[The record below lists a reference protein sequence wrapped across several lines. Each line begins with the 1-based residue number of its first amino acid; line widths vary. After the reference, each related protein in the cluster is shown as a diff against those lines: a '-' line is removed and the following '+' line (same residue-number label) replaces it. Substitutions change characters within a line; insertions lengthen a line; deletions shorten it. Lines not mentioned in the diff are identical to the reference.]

1 MPAPTTYR
9 GTITRE
15 QWLSREMRI
24 VARLMLE
31 DGFTDPAALATYVQE
46 HNAFQYPTER
56 ELKSIARACIRR
68 IASVSEDHAVTARLV
83 ELLAH
88 GTADQLRQANLYAMM
103 CDNRLVWK
111 VHAQHGGRQAA
122 QARLQP
128 AQLRDRLVHRGPA
141 RPERDGRR
149 LERRTRNKARQVLA
163 KCIVECG
170 MYDRRAEELTPLLAD
185 FSSPRSSEHQRR
197 RAGARRIRH
206 SRVTKGPAYGTAGQ
220 ITGTGLCGASPA
232 PARPRVFGRPRPGQR
247 GPVFILP
254 YAAALEDEVRE
265 QVEALVRDF
274 APTAPK
280 TAHRYRKTPPQRAT
294 HA

>member
-46 HNAFQYPTER
+46 RNAFQYPTER

-103 CDNRLVWK
+103 CDNRLVWEFMLNMVADK
-111 VHAQHGGRQAA
+111 R
-122 QARLQP
+122 
-128 AQLRDRLVHRGPA
+128 
-141 RPERDGRR
+141 RR
-149 LERRTRNKARQVLA
+149 LDTSLHAYEIATFIEGLRAQSETVDGWSDATRNKARQVLA

-185 FSSPRSSEHQRR
+185 FELTQII
-197 RAGARRIRH
+197 RANGDERAL
-206 SRVTKGPAYGTAGQ
+206 AA
-220 ITGTGLCGASPA
+220 
-232 PARPRVFGRPRPGQR
+232 FG
-247 GPVFILP
+247 I
-254 YAAALEDEVRE
+254 
-265 QVEALVRDF
+265 VE
-274 APTAPK
+274 
-280 TAHRYRKTPPQRAT
+280 
-294 HA
+294 

>member
-46 HNAFQYPTER
+46 RNAFQYPTER

-103 CDNRLVWK
+103 CDNRLVWEFMLNMVADK
-111 VHAQHGGRQAA
+111 R
-122 QARLQP
+122 
-128 AQLRDRLVHRGPA
+128 
-141 RPERDGRR
+141 RR
-149 LERRTRNKARQVLA
+149 LDTSLRAYEIATFIEGLRAQSETVDGWSDATRNKARQVLA

-170 MYDRRAEELTPLLAD
+170 MYDRRAEKLTPLLAD
-185 FSSPRSSEHQRR
+185 FELTQII
-197 RAGARRIRH
+197 RANGDERAL
-206 SRVTKGPAYGTAGQ
+206 AA
-220 ITGTGLCGASPA
+220 
-232 PARPRVFGRPRPGQR
+232 FG
-247 GPVFILP
+247 I
-254 YAAALEDEVRE
+254 
-265 QVEALVRDF
+265 VE
-274 APTAPK
+274 
-280 TAHRYRKTPPQRAT
+280 
-294 HA
+294 

>member
-46 HNAFQYPTER
+46 RNAFQYPTER
-56 ELKSIARACIRR
+56 ELKSIAKACIRR

-103 CDNRLVWK
+103 CDNRLVWEFMLNMVADK
-111 VHAQHGGRQAA
+111 R
-122 QARLQP
+122 
-128 AQLRDRLVHRGPA
+128 
-141 RPERDGRR
+141 RR
-149 LERRTRNKARQVLA
+149 LDCSLRSYEIASFIEGLRAQSETVNGWSDATRNKARQVLA

-185 FSSPRSSEHQRR
+185 FELTQII
-197 RAGARRIRH
+197 RANGDERAL
-206 SRVTKGPAYGTAGQ
+206 AA
-220 ITGTGLCGASPA
+220 
-232 PARPRVFGRPRPGQR
+232 FG
-247 GPVFILP
+247 II
-254 YAAALEDEVRE
+254 E
-265 QVEALVRDF
+265 
-274 APTAPK
+274 
-280 TAHRYRKTPPQRAT
+280 
-294 HA
+294 

>member
-46 HNAFQYPTER
+46 RNAFQYPTER

-103 CDNRLVWK
+103 CDNRLVWEFMLNMVADK
-111 VHAQHGGRQAA
+111 R
-122 QARLQP
+122 
-128 AQLRDRLVHRGPA
+128 
-141 RPERDGRR
+141 RR
-149 LERRTRNKARQVLA
+149 LDTSLRAYEIATFIEGLRAQSEAVDSWGDATRNKIRQALTA
-163 KCIVECG
+163 CIVECG
-170 MYDRRAEELTPLLAD
+170 IYDRRAGTLAPLLID
-185 FSSPRSSEHQRR
+185 FELAQVI
-197 RAGARRIRH
+197 RANGDAR
-206 SRVTKGPAYGTAGQ
+206 AFAAW
-220 ITGTGLCGASPA
+220 GLA
-232 PARPRVFGRPRPGQR
+232 
-247 GPVFILP
+247 
-254 YAAALEDEVRE
+254 E
-265 QVEALVRDF
+265 
-274 APTAPK
+274 
-280 TAHRYRKTPPQRAT
+280 
-294 HA
+294 

>member
-1 MPAPTTYR
+1 MPAPIAYR
-9 GTITRE
+9 GSITRE

-103 CDNRLVWK
+103 CDNRLVWEFMLNMVADK
-111 VHAQHGGRQAA
+111 RRRLDTSLRAYEIATFIEGLHAQSET
-122 QARLQP
+122 
-128 AQLRDRLVHRGPA
+128 V
-141 RPERDGRR
+141 DGWSDA
-149 LERRTRNKARQVLA
+149 TRNKARQVLA

-185 FSSPRSSEHQRR
+185 FELTQII
-197 RAGARRIRH
+197 RANGDERAL
-206 SRVTKGPAYGTAGQ
+206 AA
-220 ITGTGLCGASPA
+220 
-232 PARPRVFGRPRPGQR
+232 FG
-247 GPVFILP
+247 I
-254 YAAALEDEVRE
+254 
-265 QVEALVRDF
+265 VE
-274 APTAPK
+274 
-280 TAHRYRKTPPQRAT
+280 
-294 HA
+294 

>member
-103 CDNRLVWK
+103 CDNRLVWEFMLNMVADK
-111 VHAQHGGRQAA
+111 R
-122 QARLQP
+122 
-128 AQLRDRLVHRGPA
+128 
-141 RPERDGRR
+141 RR
-149 LERRTRNKARQVLA
+149 LDCSLRSYEIASFIEGLRAQSETVDGWSDATRNKARQVLA

-185 FSSPRSSEHQRR
+185 FELTQII
-197 RAGARRIRH
+197 RANGDERAL
-206 SRVTKGPAYGTAGQ
+206 AA
-220 ITGTGLCGASPA
+220 
-232 PARPRVFGRPRPGQR
+232 FG
-247 GPVFILP
+247 I
-254 YAAALEDEVRE
+254 
-265 QVEALVRDF
+265 VE
-274 APTAPK
+274 
-280 TAHRYRKTPPQRAT
+280 
-294 HA
+294 

>member
-68 IASVSEDHAVTARLV
+68 IASVSEDHAVTARLA

-103 CDNRLVWK
+103 CDNRLVWEFM
-111 VHAQHGGRQAA
+111 
-122 QARLQP
+122 L
-128 AQLRDRLVHRGPA
+128 DLVADKR
-141 RPERDGRR
+141 RR
-149 LERRTRNKARQVLA
+149 LDCSLRSYEIASFIEGLRAQSETVNGWSDATRNKARQVLT

-170 MYDRRAEELTPLLAD
+170 MYNRKGEELLPIFAD
-185 FSSPRSSEHQRR
+185 FELAQII
-197 RAGARRIRH
+197 RANGDERAL
-206 SRVTKGPAYGTAGQ
+206 AA
-220 ITGTGLCGASPA
+220 
-232 PARPRVFGRPRPGQR
+232 FG
-247 GPVFILP
+247 I
-254 YAAALEDEVRE
+254 
-265 QVEALVRDF
+265 VE
-274 APTAPK
+274 
-280 TAHRYRKTPPQRAT
+280 
-294 HA
+294 

>member
-46 HNAFQYPTER
+46 RNAFQYPTER

-103 CDNRLVWK
+103 CDNRLVWEFMLNMVADK
-111 VHAQHGGRQAA
+111 R
-122 QARLQP
+122 
-128 AQLRDRLVHRGPA
+128 
-141 RPERDGRR
+141 RR
-149 LERRTRNKARQVLA
+149 LDTSLRVYEIATFIEGLRAQSETVDGWSDATRNKARQVLA

-185 FSSPRSSEHQRR
+185 FELTQII
-197 RAGARRIRH
+197 RANGDERAL
-206 SRVTKGPAYGTAGQ
+206 AA
-220 ITGTGLCGASPA
+220 
-232 PARPRVFGRPRPGQR
+232 FG
-247 GPVFILP
+247 I
-254 YAAALEDEVRE
+254 
-265 QVEALVRDF
+265 VE
-274 APTAPK
+274 
-280 TAHRYRKTPPQRAT
+280 
-294 HA
+294 

>member
-46 HNAFQYPTER
+46 RNAFRYPTER

-103 CDNRLVWK
+103 CDNRLVWEFMLNMVADK
-111 VHAQHGGRQAA
+111 R
-122 QARLQP
+122 
-128 AQLRDRLVHRGPA
+128 
-141 RPERDGRR
+141 RR
-149 LERRTRNKARQVLA
+149 LDTSLHAYEIETFIEGLRAQSETVDGWSDATRNKARQVLA

-185 FSSPRSSEHQRR
+185 FELTQII
-197 RAGARRIRH
+197 RANGDERAL
-206 SRVTKGPAYGTAGQ
+206 AA
-220 ITGTGLCGASPA
+220 
-232 PARPRVFGRPRPGQR
+232 FG
-247 GPVFILP
+247 I
-254 YAAALEDEVRE
+254 
-265 QVEALVRDF
+265 VE
-274 APTAPK
+274 
-280 TAHRYRKTPPQRAT
+280 
-294 HA
+294 

>member
-103 CDNRLVWK
+103 CDNRLVWEFMLNMVADK
-111 VHAQHGGRQAA
+111 R
-122 QARLQP
+122 
-128 AQLRDRLVHRGPA
+128 
-141 RPERDGRR
+141 RR
-149 LERRTRNKARQVLA
+149 LDCSLRSYEIASFIEGLRAQSETVDGWSEATRNKARQVLA

-185 FSSPRSSEHQRR
+185 FELTQII
-197 RAGARRIRH
+197 RANGDERAL
-206 SRVTKGPAYGTAGQ
+206 AA
-220 ITGTGLCGASPA
+220 
-232 PARPRVFGRPRPGQR
+232 FG
-247 GPVFILP
+247 I
-254 YAAALEDEVRE
+254 
-265 QVEALVRDF
+265 VE
-274 APTAPK
+274 
-280 TAHRYRKTPPQRAT
+280 
-294 HA
+294 